1 MKIIIIDNK
10 IISLENI
17 LTVELRTFGTGA
29 KSNPY
34 YYNILFEYTDNQEVC
49 SKSFR
54 DEGTAKDWFKKISEK
69 LSENAW
75 QIAQSML

>member
-17 LTVELRTFGTGA
+17 LTVDLRTFGTGA

-34 YYNILFEYTDNQEVC
+34 YYDIMFRYTNNKEVC
-49 SKSFR
+49 TEYFNN
-54 DEGTAKDWFKKISEK
+54 EETAQNWFKKISEK
-69 LSENAW
+69 LSENA
-75 QIAQSML
+75 